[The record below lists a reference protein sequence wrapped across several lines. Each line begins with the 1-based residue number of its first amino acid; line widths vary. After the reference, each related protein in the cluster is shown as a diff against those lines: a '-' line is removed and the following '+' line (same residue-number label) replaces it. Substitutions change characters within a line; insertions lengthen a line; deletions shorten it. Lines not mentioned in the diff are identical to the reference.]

1 MEKAIVVVS
10 FGTSY
15 LEQLKN
21 SIENVEGKIRE
32 KFKDY
37 DVYRAFTAHMIIRKL
52 ERVHGI
58 IVEKPEEVLER
69 LYAEGYQEVIIQP
82 LHIIPGEEFSYIK
95 NIEAHFKEM
104 FKSIKVG
111 RPIFYYQGI
120 EGLPQDYSLFI
131 ESIKSIIER
140 EEAVVMMGHGTA
152 HPSNAV
158 YGALQTVLNDE
169 GYEKVLVGTM
179 DGYPNFT
186 SVLKKIK
193 EKGIKQVLLMPLM
206 LVAGD
211 HAINDMA
218 SEEEDSWKSMLEAEG
233 IEVKL
238 HMKGLGQVE
247 EFAQLYINRID
258 DLINNRYIDVGQTK
272 KSHKKRK
279 K

>member
-1 MEKAIVVVS
+1 
-10 FGTSY
+10 
-15 LEQLKN
+15 
-21 SIENVEGKIRE
+21 
-32 KFKDY
+32 
-37 DVYRAFTAHMIIRKL
+37 
-52 ERVHGI
+52 
-58 IVEKPEEVLER
+58 
-69 LYAEGYQEVIIQP
+69 
-82 LHIIPGEEFSYIK
+82 
-95 NIEAHFKEM
+95 
-104 FKSIKVG
+104 
-111 RPIFYYQGI
+111 
-120 EGLPQDYSLFI
+120 
-131 ESIKSIIER
+131 
-140 EEAVVMMGHGTA
+140 MMGHGTA

-169 GYEKVLVGTM
+169 GYEKILVGTM

>member
-1 MEKAIVVVS
+1 
-10 FGTSY
+10 
-15 LEQLKN
+15 
-21 SIENVEGKIRE
+21 
-32 KFKDY
+32 
-37 DVYRAFTAHMIIRKL
+37 
-52 ERVHGI
+52 
-58 IVEKPEEVLER
+58 
-69 LYAEGYQEVIIQP
+69 
-82 LHIIPGEEFSYIK
+82 
-95 NIEAHFKEM
+95 
-104 FKSIKVG
+104 
-111 RPIFYYQGI
+111 
-120 EGLPQDYSLFI
+120 
-131 ESIKSIIER
+131 
-140 EEAVVMMGHGTA
+140 MMGHGTA